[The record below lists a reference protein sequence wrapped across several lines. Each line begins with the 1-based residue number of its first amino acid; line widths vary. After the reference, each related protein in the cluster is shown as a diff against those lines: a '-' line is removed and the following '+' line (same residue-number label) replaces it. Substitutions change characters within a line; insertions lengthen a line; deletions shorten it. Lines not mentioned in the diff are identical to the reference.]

1 MNPAFLSASNP
12 HVAKIA
18 PHADDLHALVR
29 AIIKHDTVTARA
41 SEMMQVAADHPQRYQ
56 AAINMAHGA
65 FADGYVSDRYVV
77 GEVADE
83 RFACL
88 PLKSVTL
95 EDAMEVLGEEEMI
108 KLVPVDLALCTREM
122 VDAFE
127 ACQLTGFRNLFEAV
141 GVANGIC
148 KRKPMQPVAQPTQPA
163 APVARMAQV
172 LV

>member
-18 PHADDLHALVR
+18 PYADALHALVR
-29 AIIKHDTVTARA
+29 NIIKHDTVTAKA

-56 AAINMAHGA
+56 AAINMAQGA
-65 FADGYVSDRYVV
+65 FADGYVSDRYVA
-77 GEVADE
+77 GEVVEE

-95 EDAMEVLGEEEMI
+95 EDAMEVLGEEVMI
-108 KLVPVDLALCTREM
+108 KLVPVDLALCTRDM

-148 KRKPMQPVAQPTQPA
+148 ERKPMQPVVQPAEPA
-163 APVARMAQV
+163 APVAHMAAV